1 MSKKLPSDT
10 FCVLPFMHAA
20 VNPGGGFRVCCNS
33 NPANNKV
40 LKDDGSG
47 KAYRIFKDDINEMWN
62 SKWMQNIRQEFID
75 GKRPETCQ
83 RCL

>member
-1 MSKKLPSDT
+1 
-10 FCVLPFMHAA
+10 MHA
-20 VNPGGGFRVCCNS
+20 VNQEAGRVCCNS
-33 NPANNKV
+33 NQNANNKV

-75 GKRPETCQ
+75 GKRPTKLVQ
-83 RCL
+83 RCFVKKMQVSVVTYWIQ